1 MEDIKKETENI
12 RLPWKA
18 TMKIKKNDTSATAE
32 SIRLTIK

>member
-18 TMKIKKNDTSATAE
+18 TMKIKKTTLLPRQSPFD
-32 SIRLTIK
+32 